1 MRAYN
6 GTITLELCDAERTTL
21 GKFYDLVSHGVL
33 SNMTTA
39 DIYLLL
45 ESIAGKESILKY
57 SKDFNGSLDDTE
69 VMKLSGLS
77 RNTYYKYK
85 KELRSE

>member
-45 ESIAGKESILKY
+45 ESIAGKEKCFYSEDDEDLSIDIKY
-57 SKDFNGSLDDTE
+57 I
-69 VMKLSGLS
+69 
-77 RNTYYKYK
+77 
-85 KELRSE
+85 